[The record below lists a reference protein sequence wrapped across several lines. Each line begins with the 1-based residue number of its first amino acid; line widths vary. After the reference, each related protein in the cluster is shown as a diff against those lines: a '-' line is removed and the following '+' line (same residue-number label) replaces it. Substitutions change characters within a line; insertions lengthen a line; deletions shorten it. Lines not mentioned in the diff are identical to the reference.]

1 MKEIEILVEVF
12 DEKEKVLKALSG
24 FENIGE
30 KRTLDVYYFDP
41 LRKDL
46 QPGENGRLLRSF
58 RLREK
63 DGKCSMAY
71 KIDNFDTN
79 GTWTYSDEFE
89 TSFGDMKVGE
99 EIVRHLGLE
108 ELVRIDNTK
117 HTFKTPEYEI
127 VFEEVKDL
135 GLFLEVELLHQVE
148 NSEVMSA
155 KQKIQEF
162 INSLGLRVSD
172 ELNAGKPE
180 LMIKKR
186 LMFE

>member
-12 DEKEKVLKALSG
+12 DEKEKVLEALSP
-24 FENIGE
+24 FENVGE

-46 QPGENGRLLRSF
+46 QPGDNGRLTRSF

-71 KIDNFDTN
+71 KLDNFDAN
-79 GTWTYSDEFE
+79 GIWTYSDEFE
-89 TSFGDMKVGE
+89 TSFSDFEKMT
-99 EIVRHLGLE
+99 EIVRHLGLQ

-135 GLFLEVELLHQVE
+135 GFFLEVELLQEVE
-148 NSEVMSA
+148 DGEVMYA

-162 INSLGLRVSD
+162 INILGLHVSE
-172 ELNAGKPE
+172 ELSAGKPE
-180 LMIKKR
+180 LMLKKKDK
-186 LMFE
+186 

>member
-12 DEKEKVLKALSG
+12 EDKEKVLKSLSS
-24 FENIGE
+24 FENLGE
-30 KRTLDVYYFDP
+30 KKTLDVYYFDP
-41 LRKDL
+41 MRKDL
-46 QPGENGRLLRSF
+46 QPETDGRLMRSF

-71 KIDNFDTN
+71 KLDNFDN
-79 GTWTYSDEFE
+79 SGVWIYSDEFE
-89 TSFGDMKVGE
+89 TSLGDMKSGE
-99 EIVRHLGLE
+99 EIFKHLGLK

-135 GLFLEVELLHQVE
+135 GIFLEVELLHQVKDD
-148 NSEVMSA
+148 EVKSA
-155 KQKIQEF
+155 KQRIQDF
-162 INSLGLRVSD
+162 IDSLNLKTSK

-180 LMIKKR
+180 LMLRKSIK
-186 LMFE
+186 